1 MREIKTCIVVV
12 MLCAMMLVPNV
23 ALAETYNVTG
33 RDSVDVTLQI
43 EAKATNVAPSIDD
56 TSFVIKITAEEEVYP
71 VGYRADA
78 TIPFAFTGEDLEF
91 AIDVTDDNGEE
102 DIANAITIF
111 ISEDESVDDSDIS
124 LSTEAVESTK
134 DGDVRLTLT
143 KLWNV
148 PSSEYGKKNILVTA
162 TDSGGL
168 SADNNGLKVGEV
180 FINPQVGFEITNSA
194 GEDIGS
200 IQFPEGAP
208 GTTNVS
214 ALNSIQI
221 RNIDPDGVGM
231 RVRASVQ
238 GEDLGNQN
246 VTGSIPIANMNANGL
261 LLSTEL
267 QTLDES
273 LAPAESNTHAFSLDY
288 PLPLPAG
295 NYVGAVTFEIEAL

>member
-78 TIPFAFTGEDLEF
+78 TIPFAFTGEDIEF

>member
-78 TIPFAFTGEDLEF
+78 TIPFAFTGEDIEF

-194 GEDIGS
+194 GGDIGS

-246 VTGSIPIANMNANGL
+246 LTGSIPIANMNANGL

-267 QTLDES
+267 QKIDES

>member
-56 TSFVIKITAEEEVYP
+56 TSFALKITAEEEVYP

-78 TIPFAFTGEDLEF
+78 TIPFAFTGEDIEF

-267 QTLDES
+267 QKIDES

>member
-1 MREIKTCIVVV
+1 M
-12 MLCAMMLVPNV
+12 
-23 ALAETYNVTG
+23 
-33 RDSVDVTLQI
+33 
-43 EAKATNVAPSIDD
+43 
-56 TSFVIKITAEEEVYP
+56 
-71 VGYRADA
+71 
-78 TIPFAFTGEDLEF
+78 
-91 AIDVTDDNGEE
+91 
-102 DIANAITIF
+102 
-111 ISEDESVDDSDIS
+111 
-124 LSTEAVESTK
+124 
-134 DGDVRLTLT
+134 
-143 KLWNV
+143 

-267 QTLDES
+267 QKIDES

>member
-78 TIPFAFTGEDLEF
+78 TIPFAFTGEDIEF

-267 QTLDES
+267 QKIDES

>member
-1 MREIKTCIVVV
+1 MREIKTCILAV
-12 MLCAMMLVPNV
+12 MLCALMLVPNV

-71 VGYRADA
+71 AGNRAEA
-78 TIPFAFTGEDLEF
+78 TIPFAFTGEDVEF
-91 AIDVTDDNGEE
+91 TIDVTDDNGEE
-102 DIANAITIF
+102 DIANAVTIF
-111 ISEDESVDDSDIS
+111 ISEDESVDDGDIS
-124 LSTEAVESTK
+124 ISTEAVESTK

-143 KLWNV
+143 EVWNV

-194 GEDIGS
+194 GDDIGS

-214 ALNSIQI
+214 ALDSLQI
-221 RNIDPDGVGM
+221 KNIDPDGVGM

-238 GEDLGNQN
+238 GEDLANQN

-273 LAPAESNTHAFSLDY
+273 LAPDESNTHAFSLDY

-295 NYVGAVTFEIEAL
+295 KYAGTVTFEIEAL